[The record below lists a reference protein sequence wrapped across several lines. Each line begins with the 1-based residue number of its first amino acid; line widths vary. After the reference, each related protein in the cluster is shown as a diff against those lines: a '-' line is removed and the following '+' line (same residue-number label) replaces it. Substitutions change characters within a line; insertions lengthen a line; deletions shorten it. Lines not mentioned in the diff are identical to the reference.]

1 MDKLMN
7 KFTLSVKLKS
17 PLITG
22 GGYMTLD
29 ALLAAIIFDDCGDID
44 KAHSDIPL
52 KNTDGL
58 WHGSAGFLEPIAIGK
73 QVFVANLR
81 AMHDLE
87 PDMIAKNS
95 QGRVHRRIG
104 ATRRGDYGP
113 VLNSYQIITA
123 EVITWYGEGDIDKVK
138 ELISTISFIGKRRAN
153 GFGEIESID
162 LEESD
167 LDGVLGY
174 TNEPLRPIPES
185 LFQGDTSSLRAD
197 AAWRPAYWHPDN
209 RAVCYVPQSSL

>member
-1 MDKLMN
+1 MN

-22 GGYMTLD
+22 GGYLTLD

-58 WHGSAGFLEPIAIGK
+58 WHGSAAFLEPISIGK

-81 AMHDLE
+81 AMHDLDIE
-87 PDMIAKNS
+87 LVARNAVGKTHKS
-95 QGRVHRRIG
+95 LGLSRRRDFG
-104 ATRRGDYGP
+104 A
-113 VLNSYQIITA
+113 VLNSYQTITT
-123 EVITWYGEGDIDKVK
+123 ETITWYGEGDVIKVK
-138 ELISTISFIGKRRAN
+138 DLMSTISFIGKRRAN

>member
-1 MDKLMN
+1 MN
-7 KFTLSVKLKS
+7 KFELTIKLKS
-17 PLITG
+17 PLVTG

-29 ALLAAIIFDDCGDID
+29 GLLAAILFDESGDVEH
-44 KAHSDIPL
+44 AHSSIPL

-58 WHGSAGFLEPIAIGK
+58 WHGSAAIYEPQSMGK

-87 PDMIAKNS
+87 IDLVARNAVGKTHKS
-95 QGRVHRRIG
+95 LGLSRRRDFG
-104 ATRRGDYGP
+104 A
-113 VLNSYQIITA
+113 VLNSYQTITT
-123 EVITWYGEGDIDKVK
+123 EIITWYGEGDIAKIKD
-138 ELISTISFIGKRRAN
+138 LMSTISFIGKRRAN

-162 LEESD
+162 IKESD

-174 TNEPLRPIPES
+174 INEPLRPIPES
-185 LFQGDTSSLRAD
+185 LFQGDKSSLRAD

-209 RAVCYVPQSSL
+209 RAICYVPQSSI